1 MIERSSLEICENEAK
16 SKEFDKLNDKMKK
29 LKNELER
36 KDITIDSYKNKI
48 QKLELETKDFDDSIK
63 EKQTNLSKDL
73 QELNKKCEQ

>member
-1 MIERSSLEICENEAK
+1 MIK
-16 SKEFDKLNDKMKK
+16 WKK